1 LTREVVCVL
10 NDDLLS
16 MVLNG
21 LQLEV
26 VSRSVGAI
34 VLDLLLVTEEH
45 VYN

>member
-1 LTREVVCVL
+1 MTREVVCVL
-10 NDDLLS
+10 SDDLLS

-34 VLDLLLVTEEH
+34 VLDLFLVTEEH
-45 VYN
+45 LYN